1 MHYVLWIQIN
11 TIIKFASLQTMQIK
25 YISWTSVSN
34 SNLLSTP
41 SIAFSLQSSNL
52 HYKLS
57 FKLYSRFLF
66 QLQHF
71 HPTIFPN
78 EVFVICLVILQK
90 HQNIDS
96 STTWNSDMYEEMEK
110 QFEPTFTNLIEWADN
125 SLPRFNRVLALRRRH
140 LSSQLQQGTFE
151 NPFTCDTLHERL
163 SSPPWTLKWCTTSHH
178 NSTSLFQTQL
188 AATEE

>member
-34 SNLLSTP
+34 SNLLSTS

-78 EVFVICLVILQK
+78 EVFVICLVI
-90 HQNIDS
+90 
-96 STTWNSDMYEEMEK
+96 
-110 QFEPTFTNLIEWADN
+110 LIEWADN

-188 AATEE
+188 AATE